1 MALRAAGPL
10 VFPIDNKGVET
21 VPTLSLVL
29 PVAVWP
35 DRADRFNLERALQM
49 HPDAGVD
56 VPGIEVAA
64 VRQDPPVLK
73 GLMAGD
79 GHGQI
84 RNARRGSPHMD
95 DQAWGIIVAGL
106 GQVDLVAVP

>member
-1 MALRAAGPL
+1 VALRAAGPL

-35 DRADRFNLERALQM
+35 DRADRVNLERALQM

-56 VPGIEVAA
+56 VPGIEVVA

-73 GLMAGD
+73 GLMEVMARSGTV
-79 GHGQI
+79 
-84 RNARRGSPHMD
+84 AEVVATWTTRRGASSS
-95 DQAWGIIVAGL
+95 
-106 GQVDLVAVP
+106 QVSVRWTL